1 MKFENFRYLLLL
13 ISRKP
18 SLIIFKLFII
28 LLFEGLLELIGVGL
42 FFPIVNSILNID
54 GLLEINFFKN
64 LFIFLSLED
73 NSEIIKYIIFF
84 SFIFYVSKFIIVILV
99 TVYKYSFSFN
109 LYKDLR
115 NKYLYNCLQTNYRYH
130 IDTDPGYSVNNI
142 IREIDYINNYFFIP
156 IIVMLSEVTIFI
168 LIVSFLFFFNTAL
181 SLMLFIVFGI
191 IFILYFFFIGNR
203 SKKIGNIRAENDKVI
218 IKWVNQALYGYKELV
233 LGNKINKF
241 LSKFSSFSSNAL
253 KASRNFQ
260 ILSQLPRFIM
270 EFVIIF
276 ILISIIFYQV
286 SFSENPSQI
295 LVTLGVFAGAAFKLL
310 PSVNRIIY
318 SYQAIQYSTK
328 SCSIIINEFKN
339 FEKYS
344 ISKKSK
350 KTKDERINFKNEIQ
364 LKNISFSYNS
374 SDKLILNNLD
384 LNITKGEVV
393 GIIGKSGSGKSTLV
407 NIILGLLKPNSGN
420 YLIDNVPTGEYLFE
434 TKSQLFGYVPQDVY
448 LINDTIK
455 NNIAFGDF
463 DNEFNKKDLVEAIKL
478 SSLDQYVSSLK
489 DKENTIVGERGIT
502 LSGGQRQRVSIARA
516 LYNKP
521 EILIFDEATSSLD
534 VNTENSIINEI
545 SKLKN
550 KKTILIIT
558 HRESILSICDKV
570 YKLENKILSKK
581 I

>member
-1 MKFENFRYLLLL
+1 MQFENFRYLLLL
-13 ISRKP
+13 VNRKP
-18 SLIIFKLFII
+18 YLVIFNLFLI

-42 FFPIVNSILNID
+42 FFPLVNSILNID
-54 GLLEINFFKN
+54 ALIEINFFKN
-64 LFIFLSLED
+64 LFLFFNLNEKSD
-73 NSEIIKYIIFF
+73 IIKYII
-84 SFIFYVSKFIIVILV
+84 IFCFLFYILKFILVIII
-99 TVYKYSFSFN
+99 TIYKYSFSYN
-109 LYKDLR
+109 LFKDLR
-115 NKYLYNCLQTNYRYH
+115 NKYLQNCLRTNYRYH
-130 IDTDPGYSVNNI
+130 IDNEPGYSVNNI
-142 IREIDYINNYFFIP
+142 IREIDYINNYFFLP
-156 IIVMLSEVTIFI
+156 IVIMLSEVTILT

-181 SLMLFIVFGI
+181 SLLLFFLFGF
-191 IFILYFFFIGNR
+191 IFLLYFFFIGNKT
-203 SKKIGNIRAENDKVI
+203 KKIGNIRAENDKVI

-241 LSKFSSFSSNAL
+241 LNKFSSYSSNAL

-286 SFSENPSQI
+286 SFSQNPSQI

-318 SYQAIQYSTK
+318 SYQAIQYSAK
-328 SCSIIINEFKN
+328 SCNIIIKEFKN

-344 ISKKSK
+344 INKNSE
-350 KTKDERINFKNEIQ
+350 KTIDKRINFKNEIQ
-364 LKNISFSYNS
+364 LKNINFSYNG
-374 SDKLILNNLD
+374 SDNQILNNLD
-384 LNITKGEVV
+384 FNLKKGEVV

-407 NIILGLLKPNSGN
+407 NIILGLLKPNSGH
-420 YLIDNVPTGEYLFE
+420 YLIDNVPSKEYSFE

-448 LINDTIK
+448 LINDSIK

-463 DNEFNKKDLVEAIKL
+463 DNEFNKENLAEAIKL
-478 SSLDQYVSSLK
+478 SSLDKYVSSLK
-489 DKENTIVGERGIT
+489 DKENSIVGERGIT

-516 LYNKP
+516 LYDKP

-570 YKLENKILSKK
+570 YKLENKILRRK

>member
-1 MKFENFRYLLLL
+1 MKFEDFRYLLLL

-84 SFIFYVSKFIIVILV
+84 SFIFYVSKFIIVILF
-99 TVYKYSFSFN
+99 TIYKYSFSFN

-142 IREIDYINNYFFIP
+142 IKEIDYINNYFFIP

-260 ILSQLPRFIM
+260 ILSQMPRFIM

-276 ILISIIFYQV
+276 ILISIIYYQI

-328 SCSIIINEFKN
+328 SCNIIIREFKN

-344 ISKKSK
+344 INKKFE
-350 KTKDERINFKNEIQ
+350 KTKDKKINFKNEIQ
-364 LKNISFSYNS
+364 LKNISFSYGVTDS
-374 SDKLILNNLD
+374 QILNNLN
-384 LNITKGEVV
+384 LNIRKGEIV

-407 NIILGLLKPNSGN
+407 NIILGLLKPNSGS
-420 YLIDNVPTGEYLFE
+420 YLIDNVSSNEYSFE
-434 TKSQLFGYVPQDVY
+434 TRSQLFGYVPQDVY
-448 LINDTIK
+448 LINDSIK

-463 DNEFNKKDLVEAIKL
+463 DDEFKKENLVEAIKL
-478 SSLDQYVSSLK
+478 SSLDEYVSSLK
-489 DKENTIVGERGIT
+489 DKENSIVGERGIT

>member
-13 ISRKP
+13 ITRKP
-18 SLIIFKLFII
+18 SLIVFKIFII
-28 LLFEGLLELIGVGL
+28 LLFEGLLELVGVGL

-64 LFIFLSLED
+64 LFLFLGLED

-84 SFIFYVSKFIIVILV
+84 SFIFYVSKFIIVILI
-99 TVYKYSFSFN
+99 TIYKYSFSFN

-142 IREIDYINNYFFIP
+142 IREIDYINNYFFLP
-156 IIVMLSEVTIFI
+156 IIIMLSELTIFL

-181 SLMLFIVFGI
+181 SLMLFVVFGI

-260 ILSQLPRFIM
+260 IFSQMPRFIM

-276 ILISIIFYQV
+276 ILISIIFYQI

-328 SCSIIINEFKN
+328 SCDIIIREFKN

-344 ISKKSK
+344 INKKFE
-350 KTKDERINFKNEIQ
+350 KTKDKKINFENEIQ
-364 LKNISFSYNS
+364 LKNISFSYDVTDS
-374 SDKLILNNLD
+374 QILNNLN

-407 NIILGLLKPNSGN
+407 NIILGLLKPNSGT
-420 YLIDNVPTGEYLFE
+420 YLIDNVPSNEYSFE
-434 TKSQLFGYVPQDVY
+434 TKSQLFGYVSQDVY
-448 LINDTIK
+448 LINDSIK

-463 DNEFNKKDLVEAIKL
+463 DDEFKKENLVEAIKL
-478 SSLDQYVSSLK
+478 SSLDEYVLSLK
-489 DKENTIVGERGIT
+489 DKENSIVGERGIT

-521 EILIFDEATSSLD
+521 EILVFDEATSSLD
-534 VNTENSIINEI
+534 INTENSIINEI

-558 HRESILSICDKV
+558 HRESILSICDNV
-570 YKLENKILSKK
+570 YKLENKRLIKK
-581 I
+581 N

>member
-1 MKFENFRYLLLL
+1 MKLENFRYLLLL
-13 ISRKP
+13 INRKP
-18 SLIIFKLFII
+18 VLVIFKLFII

-42 FFPIVNSILNID
+42 FFPLVNSILNID

-64 LFIFLSLED
+64 LFIFLGLEE
-73 NSEIIKYIIFF
+73 NSEIIKYIIVF
-84 SFIFYVSKFIIVILV
+84 SFIFYVLKFIIVILI
-99 TVYKYSFSFN
+99 TIYKYSFSFN
-109 LYKDLR
+109 LYNDLR
-115 NKYLYNCLQTNYRYH
+115 NKYLYNCLQTNYHYH
-130 IDTDPGYSVNNI
+130 INTDPGFSVNNI
-142 IREIDYINNYFFIP
+142 IREIDFINNYFFLP
-156 IIVMLSEVTIFI
+156 IVIMLSEVTIFI

-181 SLMLFIVFGI
+181 SLMLFVLFGL
-191 IFILYFFFIGNR
+191 IFILYFFFVGNM

-253 KASRNFQ
+253 KASKNFQ
-260 ILSQLPRFIM
+260 ILSQMPRFIM
-270 EFVIIF
+270 EFLIIL

-286 SFSENPSQI
+286 SFNENPSQI

-328 SCSIIINEFKN
+328 SCSIIIQEFKN

-344 ISKKSK
+344 INKNSE
-350 KTKDERINFKNEIQ
+350 KTKDKRINFKNEIQ
-364 LKNISFSYNS
+364 LKNISFSYGVTDS
-374 SDKLILNNLD
+374 KILNNLN
-384 LNITKGEVV
+384 LNIRKGEIV
-393 GIIGKSGSGKSTLV
+393 GVIGKSGSGKSTLV

-420 YLIDNVPTGEYLFE
+420 YLIDNVPSKEYSFE

-448 LINDTIK
+448 LINDSIK

-463 DNEFNKKDLVEAIKL
+463 DNEFKKDNLVEAIKL
-478 SSLDQYVSSLK
+478 SSLDKYVSSLK
-489 DKENTIVGERGIT
+489 DKENSIVGERGIT

-516 LYNKP
+516 LYDKP

-570 YKLENKILSKK
+570 YNLENKILSRK

>member
-18 SLIIFKLFII
+18 NLVIFKLFII

-42 FFPIVNSILNID
+42 FFPLVNSILNID
-54 GLLEINFFKN
+54 GLVEINFFKN
-64 LFIFLSLED
+64 LFIFLGLED
-73 NSEIIKYIIFF
+73 NSEIIKYIIVF
-84 SFIFYVSKFIIVILV
+84 SFIFYVSKFIIVILI
-99 TVYKYSFSFN
+99 TIYKYSFSFN

-142 IREIDYINNYFFIP
+142 IKEIDYINNYFFLP
-156 IIVMLSEVTIFI
+156 IIVMLSEITIFI

-181 SLMLFIVFGI
+181 SLMLFAVFGL

-260 ILSQLPRFIM
+260 ILSQIPRFIM

-328 SCSIIINEFKN
+328 SCNIIIKEFKN

-344 ISKKSK
+344 INKKFE
-350 KTKDERINFKNEIQ
+350 KTKDKKINFKNEIQ
-364 LKNISFSYNS
+364 LKNISFSYGVTDS
-374 SDKLILNNLD
+374 QILNNLN
-384 LNITKGEVV
+384 LNIRKGEIV

-407 NIILGLLKPNSGN
+407 NIILGLLKPNSGS
-420 YLIDNVPTGEYLFE
+420 YLIDNISSSEYSFE
-434 TKSQLFGYVPQDVY
+434 TKAQLFGYVPQDVY
-448 LINDTIK
+448 LINDSIK

-463 DNEFNKKDLVEAIKL
+463 DDEFKKENLVEAIKL
-478 SSLDQYVSSLK
+478 SSLDQYISSLRA
-489 DKENTIVGERGIT
+489 KENSIVGERGIT

-516 LYNKP
+516 LYDKP

-558 HRESILSICDKV
+558 HRQSILSICDTV
-570 YKLENKILSKK
+570 YKLENKTLIK
-581 I
+581 